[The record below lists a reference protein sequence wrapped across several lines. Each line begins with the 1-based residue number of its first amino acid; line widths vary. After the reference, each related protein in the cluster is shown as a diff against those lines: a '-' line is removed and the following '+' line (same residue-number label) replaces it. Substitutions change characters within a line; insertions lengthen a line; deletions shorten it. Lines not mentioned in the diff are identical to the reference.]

1 MGSENGVRYFETQFQ
16 LHFALE
22 TVLNTLKKYFG
33 YFRLKKTVLNNLGKI
48 FQEITNSEN
57 GVRFFK

>member
-22 TVLNTLKKYFG
+22 NGVKY
-33 YFRLKKTVLNNLGKI
+33 LEKI
-48 FQEITNSEN
+48 FWLLQT
-57 GVRFFK
+57 